1 MKLDLIAFR
10 PEEPRQPRVDISAS
24 ARRSDGDRFEVLVRI
39 EVESG
44 THLYADPAPEGF
56 EPLSVEVSTPDG
68 AALGEPSYPE
78 PKAWADG
85 AAVYDDVVDIV
96 VPVTSGGEARQ
107 SLEIQVRYQACTDRA
122 CFLPKLERLFV
133 DLP

>member
-10 PEEPRQPRVDISAS
+10 PEEPRQPRVSISAS

-39 EVESG
+39 ELEKGV
-44 THLYADPAPEGF
+44 HLYADPAPEGF
-56 EPLSVEVSTPDG
+56 EPLSVAVSTPDG
-68 AALGEPSYPE
+68 AASGEPSYPE
-78 PKAWADG
+78 PKAWEDG

-107 SLEIQVRYQACTDRA
+107 SLEVQVRYQACTDQA
-122 CFLPKLERLFV
+122 CFLPKLERLLV
-133 DLP
+133 VIP